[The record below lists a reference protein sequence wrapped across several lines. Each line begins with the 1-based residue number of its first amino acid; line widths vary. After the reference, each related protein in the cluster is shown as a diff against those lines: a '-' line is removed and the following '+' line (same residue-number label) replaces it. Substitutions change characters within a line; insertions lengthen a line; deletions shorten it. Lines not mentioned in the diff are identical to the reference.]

1 MISIRPARNTRAR
14 GLLCVSLARGV
25 AAVVLF
31 VLLGLPAG
39 ATAQDQAGEPA
50 PVAPEAA
57 APPAAPEVA
66 PPIEEPEAE
75 PDETRAGYDELLAGQ
90 GDYAYAFDFFT
101 VSMLWTVMAAALVF
115 IMHLGFASVES
126 GLTQSKNTVNILFKN
141 MFIICIGLLTYAVWG
156 FTSHYPGDFNGFF
169 AMGSPIGDL
178 NADGGGTFGYGGVGL
193 AMTGYGD
200 FIFQAM
206 FAATAATI
214 VSGAVAERV
223 RLLPFLIFATLLVC
237 FCYPWVGSWHW
248 GGGWMGALNGGNGF
262 KDFAGS
268 AVVHAFGGFA
278 GLACVILLG
287 PRRGKYVN
295 GEVRPIQGH
304 NMALATI
311 GVFLLW
317 FGWYGFNGGSVL
329 SADPGPLGLV
339 FTTTSL
345 AAAAGGVS
353 AAVVSWI
360 FLKKPDLSMGLNGI
374 LGGLVGI
381 TANAD
386 IVSAMGAIAIGL
398 VAGALVFAAVLF
410 FDRIKIDDPVG
421 AISVHGVCGI
431 WGILACALFDVTG
444 SGYTV
449 FGQLLGVIAVGG
461 TAFLFSL
468 VVFGILKAAMGVR
481 VSEEEEADGL
491 DLGEHAMQAY
501 PHFQGARN

>member
-1 MISIRPARNTRAR
+1 MT
-14 GLLCVSLARGV
+14 GLFRFSPGRSVRVLTLLLVLGMATGV
-25 AAVVLF
+25 AAQ
-31 VLLGLPAG
+31 
-39 ATAQDQAGEPA
+39 AQ
-50 PVAPEAA
+50 
-57 APPAAPEVA
+57 PPAADDAEVA
-66 PPIEEPEAE
+66 AEPATQEAAPAPEPEE
-75 PDETRAGYDELLAGQ
+75 VDETRAGYDELVAGQ

-101 VSMLWTVMAAALVF
+101 VSMLWTVIAAALVF

-141 MFIICIGLLTYAVWG
+141 MFIVCIGLLTYAVWG
-156 FTSHYPGDFNGFF
+156 FNSHYPGDFNGFF
-169 AMGSPIGDL
+169 AMGSAIGDL

-206 FAATAATI
+206 FAATGATI

-223 RLLPFLIFATLLVC
+223 KLAPFLIFVTLLVGIA
-237 FCYPWVGSWHW
+237 YPWIGSWHW
-248 GGGWMGALNGGNGF
+248 GGGWMAALNGGNGF

-268 AVVHAFGGFA
+268 AMVHAFGGFA

-287 PRRGKYVN
+287 PRKGKY
-295 GEVRPIQGH
+295 GPGGRPIQGH

-329 SADPGPLGLV
+329 SAAPGPLGLV
-339 FTTTSL
+339 FATTSL

-353 AAVVSWI
+353 AALVSWI

-398 VAGALVFAAVLF
+398 VAGAIVVGSVLF

-421 AISVHGVCGI
+421 AISVHGICGV
-431 WGILACALFDVTG
+431 WGILAAAIFDVMD
-444 SGYTV
+444 SGYTLV
-449 FGQLLGVIAVGG
+449 GQLIGVVAVGG
-461 TAFLFSL
+461 AAFLFSL
-468 VVFGILKAAMGVR
+468 IVFGIIKATMGIR
-481 VSEEEEADGL
+481 VSEAEEVEGL
-491 DLGEHAMQAY
+491 DFGEHAMEAY
-501 PHFQGARN
+501 PHFQVARD